1 MGLLGL
7 GLVGGR
13 EGSPGVVFSWA
24 RVGPEELQQL
34 VPKGRWPGHKIWME
48 FLREKEEEAIQA
60 KMVLGGKERERGK
73 VYGGSM

>member
-1 MGLLGL
+1 MGWCPI
-7 GLVGGR
+7 
-13 EGSPGVVFSWA
+13 E
-24 RVGPEELQQL
+24 
-34 VPKGRWPGHKIWME
+34 RWPGHKIWME